1 MVLLRELFQKNLKQ
15 QKKNYYKLNTT
26 GKYIINHKKMYY
38 LTCNTED
45 EAKKGV
51 ELLKEVN
58 WDRSEIPRI
67 KEELGIVR
75 QINTNKT
82 GFLNTYIEPHNH
94 LKKGYRYVYKINK
107 DGNLI
112 RLSSMSLKQ
121 LKKNVKDK
129 NLQWKPLTEDAKKI
143 DEYL

>member
-75 QINTNKT
+75 QINTNKVYHKYC
-82 GFLNTYIEPHNH
+82 GIILYFYIEARQYACYH
-94 LKKGYRYVYKINK
+94 KGSIKPGADAAR
-107 DGNLI
+107 
-112 RLSSMSLKQ
+112 SLGERSRGFRQ
-121 LKKNVKDK
+121 LHR
-129 NLQWKPLTEDAKKI
+129 WREAKRQ
-143 DEYL
+143 DV